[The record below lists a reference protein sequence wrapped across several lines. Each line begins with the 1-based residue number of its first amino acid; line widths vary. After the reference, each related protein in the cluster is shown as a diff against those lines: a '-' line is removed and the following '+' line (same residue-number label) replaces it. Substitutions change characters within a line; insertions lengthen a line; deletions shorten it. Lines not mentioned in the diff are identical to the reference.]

1 MNRSVVP
8 MIASHEEGAGE
19 WRSLDVFSA
28 LIAAIFLPLLSSSA
42 RPVERARRSSVCLSL
57 SLSLSLSFLYLFVRF
72 FFLPFCFFLSFFLFF
87 FSFPFYR
94 DLARSYLPGPRKNR
108 RDAQETAVAASLH
121 SLISRAE
128 EEPLHSEPLLRAS
141 RVTAKYAIIRPERLL
156 YRSCSA
162 LNFLSAY
169 LSIQR

>member
-1 MNRSVVP
+1 
-8 MIASHEEGAGE
+8 
-19 WRSLDVFSA
+19 VFSA

-42 RPVERARRSSVCLSL
+42 RPTDRPGAPSL
-57 SLSLSLSFLYLFVRF
+57 SLSLSLSPLFVCLLF
-72 FFLPFCFFLSFFLFF
+72 FFSFCFFLFF
-87 FSFPFYR
+87 FFFCFFFFFIAISR
-94 DLARSYLPGPRKNR
+94 ATRYLPGPRKNR

-156 YRSCSA
+156 YRSYSA